1 MGISASHQIPLPEVP
16 KIPPEAY
23 ICKYSKDEFNQLLNI
38 IRDCHN
44 VSQYYSTY
52 LLMEKVP
59 VQLPEYKNYSD
70 ESENYFNK
78 TRKELIP
85 DLGMSYYAF
94 YNYITALPR
103 IYESTES
110 SENDRKKLL
119 SDIFN
124 NAYIVQKTF
133 IEDLWKTCNIQGGM
147 TIEEIQGLSQ

>member
-110 SENDRKKLL
+110 
-119 SDIFN
+119 
-124 NAYIVQKTF
+124 AYIVQKTF